1 MAIGV
6 KLKGKAGEFCSEDFT
21 PTKWAAADEKAK
33 IANKLTRFIL
43 GGFQQTSFRKRM
55 YQRLSNMFGHI
66 AHYDSNGFYS
76 TWFTDI
82 KSCRDWVEHVTGSWL
97 SGIGDPRFTWSD
109 VEKALVQWIKDNQI
123 QEQLDELY
131 HLDVE
136 HKERS
141 LLTALQQKYATEEV
155 LPPGFIADKDFYT
168 ANHESASV
176 TVLGGQMAISSQR
189 VPPVS
194 FIMAKRT
201 L

>member
-1 MAIGV
+1 MAIAV

-43 GGFQQTSFRKRM
+43 GGFQQGSFTKGM

-66 AHYDSNGFYS
+66 AHYDINGFYS
-76 TWFTDI
+76 TWFADV
-82 KSCRDWVEHVTGSWL
+82 KSCHEWVEHVSSSWL
-97 SGIGDPRFTWSD
+97 SGIGDPKFTWSD

-131 HLDVE
+131 QLDVE

-141 LLTALQQKYATEEV
+141 LLTALQQKYAPQAVSPLADEV
-155 LPPGFIADKDFYT
+155 IPLPVEISAQRF
-168 ANHESASV
+168 ANQQ
-176 TVLGGQMAISSQR
+176 L
-189 VPPVS
+189 
-194 FIMAKRT
+194 T
-201 L
+201 LF